1 MVKTLVQSL
10 EKGMV
15 THSSLVGYKA
25 VLSCLYNSLDRVAL
39 WANIT
44 VLEGTRSARSKS
56 YNYIA
61 KLLQTL
67 GKIKSI
73 LQFPPFSYIE
83 SEAGDQ
89 GLFS

>member
-1 MVKTLVQSL
+1 MVKTQFDPWEGTGDPLQ
-10 EKGMV
+10 
-15 THSSLVGYKA
+15 Y
-25 VLSCLYNSLDRVAL
+25 SCLDNSVDRVAS
-39 WANIT
+39 WAYIT
-44 VLEGTRSARSKS
+44 VLEGTKLARSKS

-73 LQFPPFSYIE
+73 LQFPPYSYME